1 MSGRALKILAICTL
15 IGVIAAGWA
24 VQLEWSSWGGQE
36 SGKKVFP
43 DLAAKIESVDR
54 LVVLSRH
61 GRMTIKRTPAGW
73 VRSESDD
80 YPVQNKVV
88 QKTLFDLSE
97 LRKLEPKTQKKERY
111 GRLALQDPTAKNAE
125 SKRVQVFAKD
135 QTPLADIV
143 VGKENLLLQV
153 IREGGLYIR
162 EPGEPQTWLAGGD
175 LAVSGEAKDW
185 LSGPIIDI
193 PKGRIAKATV
203 FHPLGD
209 TMVVVQDAKAKRGF
223 SLKGLT
229 SNEKL
234 ISDFYPSDIGRAL
247 ADLEM
252 IDARKYRPGQFPG
265 GAIIRAEFLT
275 IDGLVV
281 RIEMARQDGADWLRI
296 AEVMVSPDRAT
307 RAATG
312 IAEEAAAIRKS
323 TRGWIYSVPEFESV
337 HLKKDRAAIVE
348 PKEQG
353 S

>member
-1 MSGRALKILAICTL
+1 MSVRALKVLAILTL
-15 IGVIAAGWA
+15 IGVLAAGWA

-36 SGKKVFP
+36 YSKKVFP
-43 DLAAKIESVDR
+43 DLAEKVENVDR

-61 GRMTIKRTPAGW
+61 GRMTIKRSPTGW
-73 VRSESDD
+73 VLSESDNH
-80 YPVQNKVV
+80 PVQSKVAR
-88 QKTLFDLSE
+88 KTLFDLSE
-97 LRKLEPKTQKKERY
+97 LIKLEPKTQKQERY
-111 GRLALQDPTAKNAE
+111 DRLALEDPNVKNAE
-125 SKRVQVFAKD
+125 SKRVQVFDKD
-135 QTPLADIV
+135 QKPLADII

-162 EPGEPQTWLAGGD
+162 EPGKPQTWLAGGD
-175 LAVSGEAKDW
+175 LAVSGEPKDW

-209 TMVVVQDAKAKRGF
+209 TMVVVQDSKAKHGF
-223 SLKGLT
+223 SLEGLGP
-229 SNEKL
+229 NEKL

-252 IDARKYRPGQFPG
+252 IDARKYRPGQFPK

-275 IDGLVV
+275 IDGLFV
-281 RIEMARQDGADWLRI
+281 RIELARQGGADWLRI
-296 AEVMVSPDRAT
+296 AEVTASPQLAT

-323 TRGWIYSVPEFESV
+323 TKGWVYSVPEFESV
-337 HLKKDRAAIVE
+337 HLKKDRAAVVE
-348 PKEQG
+348 RKEQG